1 MKVGLAFANIGPFGA
16 AEGAIA
22 MAQAAEAA
30 GIESV
35 WTVEHVVYPDNYGST
50 YPYDDSGRMMMAP
63 DTDLTDPLT
72 WLTWVGA
79 HTSTLRLA
87 TGILILPERNPVVLA
102 KQIGTMDSL
111 TSGRI
116 ELGIGVGWLREEFD
130 ALGIPWERR
139 GARTDEYVAAMRT
152 LWSGDSV
159 SFNGDFV
166 SFANVSSNP
175 KPLNGS
181 VPIIIGGHSEAAARR
196 AGRLGD
202 GFWPGKGDLDNLLGV
217 MCREAE
223 AHGRD
228 PAAIEVTWAG
238 DLTAGE
244 DPVAA
249 AETLAAKGV
258 NRVMVPSYLF
268 WQDPESSL
276 AAFGESVVAPLA
288 GLSTVGHTN

>member
-1 MKVGLAFANIGPFGA
+1 MKVGIAFANIGPFGS
-16 AEGAIA
+16 AEGAVA
-22 MAQAAEAA
+22 VGRAAEAA
-30 GIESV
+30 GIDSL
-35 WTVEHVVYPDNYGST
+35 WTVEHVVYPDEYGST
-50 YPYDDSGRMMMAP
+50 YPYDDSGRMAMAP

-102 KQIGTMDSL
+102 KQLGTMDAL
-111 TSGRI
+111 TGGRVD
-116 ELGIGVGWLREEFD
+116 LGIGVGWLREEFD

-152 LWSGDSV
+152 LWSGNSV
-159 SFNGDFV
+159 SFDGDFV
-166 SFANVSSNP
+166 SFSGVSSNP
-175 KPLNGS
+175 KPVNGS
-181 VPIIIGGHSEAAARR
+181 VPIVIGGHSDAAARR

-202 GFWPGKGDLDNLLGV
+202 GFWPGKGDLDHLLDV
-217 MCREAE
+217 MRREAE
-223 AHGRD
+223 AHDRD
-228 PAAIEVTWAG
+228 PDAIEVTWAG

-249 AETLAAKGV
+249 AAALAAKGV
-258 NRVMVPSYLF
+258 SRVIVPSFLF
-268 WQDPESSL
+268 WRDPEGSL

-288 GLSTVGHTN
+288 DL

>member
-1 MKVGLAFANIGPFGA
+1 MKVGIAFANIGPFGS
-16 AEGAIA
+16 AEGAA
-22 MAQAAEAA
+22 AVGRSAEAA
-30 GIESV
+30 GIDSL
-35 WTVEHVVYPDNYGST
+35 WTVEHVVYPDEYGST
-50 YPYDDSGRMMMAP
+50 YPYYDSGRMAMAP

-102 KQIGTMDSL
+102 KQLGTMDAL
-111 TSGRI
+111 TGGRVD
-116 ELGIGVGWLREEFD
+116 LGIGVGWLREEFD

-152 LWSGDSV
+152 LWSGNSV
-159 SFNGDFV
+159 SFDGDFV
-166 SFANVSSNP
+166 SFSGVSSNP
-175 KPLNGS
+175 KPVNGS
-181 VPIIIGGHSEAAARR
+181 VPIVIGGHSDAAARR

-202 GFWPGKGDLDNLLGV
+202 GFWPGKGDLDHLLDV
-217 MCREAE
+217 MRREAE
-223 AHGRD
+223 AHDRD
-228 PAAIEVTWAG
+228 PDAIEVTWAG

-249 AETLAAKGV
+249 AAALAAKGV
-258 NRVMVPSYLF
+258 SRVIVPSFLF

-288 GLSTVGHTN
+288 DL

>member
-1 MKVGLAFANIGPFGA
+1 MKVGIAFANIGPFGS
-16 AEGAIA
+16 AEGAA
-22 MAQAAEAA
+22 AVGRSAEAA
-30 GIESV
+30 GIDSL
-35 WTVEHVVYPDNYGST
+35 WTVEHVVYPDEYGST
-50 YPYDDSGRMMMAP
+50 YPYDDSGRMAMAP

-102 KQIGTMDSL
+102 KQLGTMDAL
-111 TSGRI
+111 TGGRI
-116 ELGIGVGWLREEFD
+116 DLGIGVGWLREEFD

-152 LWSGDSV
+152 LWSGNSV
-159 SFNGDFV
+159 SFDGDFV
-166 SFANVSSNP
+166 SFSGVSSNP
-175 KPLNGS
+175 KPVNGS
-181 VPIIIGGHSEAAARR
+181 VPIVIGGHSDAAARR

-202 GFWPGKGDLDNLLGV
+202 GFWPGKGDLDHLLDV
-217 MCREAE
+217 MRREAE
-223 AHGRD
+223 AHDRD
-228 PAAIEVTWAG
+228 PDAIEVTWAG

-249 AETLAAKGV
+249 AAALAAKGV
-258 NRVMVPSYLF
+258 SRVIVPSFLF

-288 GLSTVGHTN
+288 DL

>member
-1 MKVGLAFANIGPFGA
+1 MKVGIAFANIGPFGS
-16 AEGAIA
+16 AEGAA
-22 MAQAAEAA
+22 AVGRSAEAA
-30 GIESV
+30 GIDSL
-35 WTVEHVVYPDNYGST
+35 WTVEHVVYPDEYGST
-50 YPYDDSGRMMMAP
+50 YPYDDSGRMAMAP

-102 KQIGTMDSL
+102 KQLGTMDAL
-111 TSGRI
+111 TGGRVD
-116 ELGIGVGWLREEFD
+116 LGIGVGWLREEFD

-152 LWSGDSV
+152 LWSGNSV
-159 SFNGDFV
+159 SFDGDFV
-166 SFANVSSNP
+166 SFSGVSSNP
-175 KPLNGS
+175 KPVNGS
-181 VPIIIGGHSEAAARR
+181 VPIVIGGHSDAAARR

-202 GFWPGKGDLDNLLGV
+202 GFWPGKGDLDHLLDV
-217 MCREAE
+217 MRREAE
-223 AHGRD
+223 AHDRD
-228 PAAIEVTWAG
+228 PEAIEVTWAG

-249 AETLAAKGV
+249 AAALADKGV
-258 NRVMVPSYLF
+258 SRVIVPSFLF
-268 WQDPESSL
+268 WRDPEGSL

-288 GLSTVGHTN
+288 DL

>member
-1 MKVGLAFANIGPFGA
+1 MKVGIAFANIGPFGS
-16 AEGAIA
+16 AEGAA
-22 MAQAAEAA
+22 AVGRSAEAA
-30 GIESV
+30 GIDSL
-35 WTVEHVVYPDNYGST
+35 WTVAHVVYPDEYGST
-50 YPYDDSGRMMMAP
+50 YPYDDSGRMAMAP

-102 KQIGTMDSL
+102 KQLGTMDAL
-111 TSGRI
+111 TGGRVD
-116 ELGIGVGWLREEFD
+116 LGIGVGWLREEFD

-152 LWSGDSV
+152 LWSGNSV
-159 SFNGDFV
+159 SFDGDFV
-166 SFANVSSNP
+166 SFSGVSSNP
-175 KPLNGS
+175 KPVNGS
-181 VPIIIGGHSEAAARR
+181 VPIVIGGHSDAAARR

-202 GFWPGKGDLDNLLGV
+202 GFWPGKGDLDHLLDV
-217 MCREAE
+217 MRREAE
-223 AHGRD
+223 AHDRD
-228 PAAIEVTWAG
+228 PDAIEVTWAG

-249 AETLAAKGV
+249 AAALAAKGV
-258 NRVMVPSYLF
+258 SRVIVPSFLF
-268 WQDPESSL
+268 WRDPEGSL

-288 GLSTVGHTN
+288 DL

>member
-1 MKVGLAFANIGPFGA
+1 MKVGIAFANIGPFGS
-16 AEGAIA
+16 AEGAA
-22 MAQAAEAA
+22 AVGRAAEAA
-30 GIESV
+30 GIDSL
-35 WTVEHVVYPDNYGST
+35 WTVEHVVYPDEYGSA
-50 YPYDDSGRMMMAP
+50 YPYDDSGRMAMAP

-102 KQIGTMDSL
+102 KQLGTMDAL
-111 TSGRI
+111 TGGRI
-116 ELGIGVGWLREEFD
+116 DLGIGVGWLREEFD

-152 LWSGDSV
+152 LWSDNSV
-159 SFNGDFV
+159 SFDGDFV
-166 SFANVSSNP
+166 SFSGVSSNP
-175 KPLNGS
+175 KPVNGS
-181 VPIIIGGHSEAAARR
+181 VPIVIGGHSDAAARR

-202 GFWPGKGDLDNLLGV
+202 GFWPGKGDLDHLLDV
-217 MCREAE
+217 MRREAE
-223 AHGRD
+223 AHDRD
-228 PAAIEVTWAG
+228 PEAIEVTWAG

-249 AETLAAKGV
+249 AAALAAKGV
-258 NRVMVPSYLF
+258 SRVIVPSFLF
-268 WQDPESSL
+268 WRDPEGSL

-288 GLSTVGHTN
+288 DL

>member
-1 MKVGLAFANIGPFGA
+1 MKVGIAFANIGPFGS
-16 AEGAIA
+16 AEGAA
-22 MAQAAEAA
+22 AVGRAAEAA
-30 GIESV
+30 GIDSL
-35 WTVEHVVYPDNYGST
+35 WTVEHVVYPDEYGST
-50 YPYDDSGRMMMAP
+50 YPYDDSGRMAMAP

-102 KQIGTMDSL
+102 KQLGTMDAL
-111 TSGRI
+111 TGGRI
-116 ELGIGVGWLREEFD
+116 DLGIGVGWLREEFD

-152 LWSGDSV
+152 LWSGNSV
-159 SFNGDFV
+159 SFDGDFV
-166 SFANVSSNP
+166 SFSGVSSNP
-175 KPLNGS
+175 KPVNGS
-181 VPIIIGGHSEAAARR
+181 VPIVIGGHSDAAARR

-202 GFWPGKGDLDNLLGV
+202 GFWPGKGDLDHLLDV
-217 MCREAE
+217 MRREAE
-223 AHGRD
+223 AHDRD
-228 PAAIEVTWAG
+228 PEAIEVTWAG

-249 AETLAAKGV
+249 AAALAAKGV
-258 NRVMVPSYLF
+258 SRVIVPSFLF

-288 GLSTVGHTN
+288 DL

>member
-1 MKVGLAFANIGPFGA
+1 MKVGIAFANIGPFGS
-16 AEGAIA
+16 AEGAA
-22 MAQAAEAA
+22 AVGAAAEAA
-30 GIESV
+30 GIDSL
-35 WTVEHVVYPDNYGST
+35 WTVEHVVYPDEYGST
-50 YPYDDSGRMMMAP
+50 YPYDDSGRMAMAP

-102 KQIGTMDSL
+102 KQLGTMDAL
-111 TSGRI
+111 TGGRVD
-116 ELGIGVGWLREEFD
+116 LGIGVGWLREEFD

-152 LWSGDSV
+152 LWSGNSV
-159 SFNGDFV
+159 SFDGDFV
-166 SFANVSSNP
+166 SFSGVSSNP
-175 KPLNGS
+175 KPVNGS
-181 VPIIIGGHSEAAARR
+181 VPIVIGGHSDAAARR

-202 GFWPGKGDLDNLLGV
+202 GFWPGKGDLDHLLDI
-217 MCREAE
+217 MRREAE
-223 AHGRD
+223 AHDRD
-228 PAAIEVTWAG
+228 PDAIEVTWAG

-249 AETLAAKGV
+249 AAALADKGV
-258 NRVMVPSYLF
+258 SRVIVPSFLF
-268 WQDPESSL
+268 WRDPEGSL

-288 GLSTVGHTN
+288 DL

>member
-1 MKVGLAFANIGPFGA
+1 MKVGIAFANIGPFGS
-16 AEGAIA
+16 AEGAA
-22 MAQAAEAA
+22 AVGRAAEAA
-30 GIESV
+30 GIDSL
-35 WTVEHVVYPDNYGST
+35 WTVEHVVYPDEYGST
-50 YPYDDSGRMMMAP
+50 YPYDDSGRMAMAP

-102 KQIGTMDSL
+102 KQLGTMDAL
-111 TSGRI
+111 TGGRI
-116 ELGIGVGWLREEFD
+116 DLGIGVGWLREEFD

-152 LWSGDSV
+152 LWSGNSV
-159 SFNGDFV
+159 SFDGDFV
-166 SFANVSSNP
+166 SFSGVTSNP
-175 KPLNGS
+175 KPVNGS
-181 VPIIIGGHSEAAARR
+181 VPIVIGGHSDAAARR

-202 GFWPGKGDLDNLLGV
+202 GFWPGKGDLDHLLDV
-217 MCREAE
+217 MRREAE
-223 AHGRD
+223 AHDRD
-228 PAAIEVTWAG
+228 PEAIEVTWAG

-249 AETLAAKGV
+249 AAALAAKGV
-258 NRVMVPSYLF
+258 SRVIVPSFLF

-288 GLSTVGHTN
+288 DL

>member
-1 MKVGLAFANIGPFGA
+1 MKVGIAFANIGPFGS
-16 AEGAIA
+16 AEGAA
-22 MAQAAEAA
+22 AVGRSAEAA
-30 GIESV
+30 GIDSL
-35 WTVEHVVYPDNYGST
+35 WTVEHVVYPDEYGST
-50 YPYDDSGRMMMAP
+50 YPYDDSGRMAMAP

-102 KQIGTMDSL
+102 KQLGTMDAL
-111 TSGRI
+111 TGGRI
-116 ELGIGVGWLREEFD
+116 DLGIGVGWLREEFD

-152 LWSGDSV
+152 LWSGNSV
-159 SFNGDFV
+159 SFDGDFV
-166 SFANVSSNP
+166 SFSGVSSNP
-175 KPLNGS
+175 KPVNGS
-181 VPIIIGGHSEAAARR
+181 VPIVIGGHSDAAARR

-202 GFWPGKGDLDNLLGV
+202 GFWPGKGDLDHLLDV
-217 MCREAE
+217 MRREAE
-223 AHGRD
+223 AHDRD
-228 PAAIEVTWAG
+228 PDVIEVTWAG

-249 AETLAAKGV
+249 AAALAAKGV
-258 NRVMVPSYLF
+258 SRVIVPSFLF

-288 GLSTVGHTN
+288 DL

>member
-1 MKVGLAFANIGPFGA
+1 MKVGIAFANIGPFGS
-16 AEGAIA
+16 AEGAA
-22 MAQAAEAA
+22 AVGAAAEAA
-30 GIESV
+30 GIDSL
-35 WTVEHVVYPDNYGST
+35 WTVEHVVYPDEYGST
-50 YPYDDSGRMMMAP
+50 YPYDDSGRMAMAP

-102 KQIGTMDSL
+102 KQLGTMDAL
-111 TSGRI
+111 TGGRVD
-116 ELGIGVGWLREEFD
+116 LGIGVGWLREEFD

-152 LWSGDSV
+152 LWSGNSV
-159 SFNGDFV
+159 SFDGDFV
-166 SFANVSSNP
+166 SFSGVSSNP
-175 KPLNGS
+175 KPVNGS
-181 VPIIIGGHSEAAARR
+181 VPIVIGGHSDAAARR

-202 GFWPGKGDLDNLLGV
+202 GFWPGKGDLDHLLDV
-217 MCREAE
+217 MRREAE
-223 AHGRD
+223 AHDRD
-228 PAAIEVTWAG
+228 PDAIEVTWAG

-249 AETLAAKGV
+249 AAALAAKGV
-258 NRVMVPSYLF
+258 SRVIVPSFLF

-288 GLSTVGHTN
+288 DL

>member
-1 MKVGLAFANIGPFGA
+1 MKVGIAFANIGPFGS
-16 AEGAIA
+16 AEGAA
-22 MAQAAEAA
+22 AVGRAAEAA
-30 GIESV
+30 GIDSL
-35 WTVEHVVYPDNYGST
+35 WTVEHVVYPDEYGST
-50 YPYDDSGRMMMAP
+50 YPYDDSGRMAMAP

-102 KQIGTMDSL
+102 KQLGTMDAL
-111 TSGRI
+111 TGGRVD
-116 ELGIGVGWLREEFD
+116 LGIGVGWLREEFD

-152 LWSGDSV
+152 LWSGNSV
-159 SFNGDFV
+159 SFDGDFV
-166 SFANVSSNP
+166 SFSGVSSNP
-175 KPLNGS
+175 KPVNGS
-181 VPIIIGGHSEAAARR
+181 VPIVIGGHSDAAARR

-202 GFWPGKGDLDNLLGV
+202 GFWPGKGDLDHLLDV
-217 MCREAE
+217 MRREAE
-223 AHGRD
+223 AHDRD
-228 PAAIEVTWAG
+228 PDAIEVTWAG

-249 AETLAAKGV
+249 AAALAAKGV
-258 NRVMVPSYLF
+258 SRVIVPSFLF

-288 GLSTVGHTN
+288 DL

>member
-1 MKVGLAFANIGPFGA
+1 MKVGIAFANIGPFGS
-16 AEGAIA
+16 AEGAA
-22 MAQAAEAA
+22 AVGRAAEAA
-30 GIESV
+30 GIDSL
-35 WTVEHVVYPDNYGST
+35 WTVEHVVYPDEYGST
-50 YPYDDSGRMMMAP
+50 YPYDDSGRMAMAP

-102 KQIGTMDSL
+102 KQLGTMDAL
-111 TSGRI
+111 TGGRI
-116 ELGIGVGWLREEFD
+116 DLGIGVGWLREEFD

-152 LWSGDSV
+152 LWSGNSV
-159 SFNGDFV
+159 SFDGDFV
-166 SFANVSSNP
+166 SFSGVSSNP
-175 KPLNGS
+175 KPVNGS
-181 VPIIIGGHSEAAARR
+181 VPIVIGGHSDAAARR

-202 GFWPGKGDLDNLLGV
+202 GFWPGKGDLDHLLDV
-217 MCREAE
+217 MRREAE
-223 AHGRD
+223 AHDRD
-228 PAAIEVTWAG
+228 PEAIEVTWAG

-249 AETLAAKGV
+249 AAALAAKGV
-258 NRVMVPSYLF
+258 SRVIVPSFLF
-268 WQDPESSL
+268 WRDPEGSL

-288 GLSTVGHTN
+288 DL